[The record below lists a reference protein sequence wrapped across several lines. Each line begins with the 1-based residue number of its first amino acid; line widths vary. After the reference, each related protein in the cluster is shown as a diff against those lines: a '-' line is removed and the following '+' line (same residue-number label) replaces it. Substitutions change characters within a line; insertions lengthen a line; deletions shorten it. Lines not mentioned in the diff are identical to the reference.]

1 LGKQHFFLCNEKY
14 SFKKS
19 NSMTTIQ
26 GRLIV
31 FEGAEGA
38 GKSTQIQAL
47 QNWLEHSGWIQH
59 RQAQLSS
66 QVPSLLVTHEPGGTA
81 LGQQIRQLLLNHPK
95 HSEQLENQVQ
105 VTALTEL
112 LLYAADRA
120 QHVATCLQP
129 SLRQG
134 SLILCDRYT
143 DSTMAY
149 QGYGR
154 NLPHSVIEQLNQI
167 ATEGL
172 TSDLTL
178 WLDVDPEVGLNRARS
193 RQQPLDRMEAAGLAF
208 HQSVRQGFMELA
220 EKFPARIVRIDAN
233 QSEVEVTQQIQTV
246 VQSYL
251 QKWYPN
257 LLPISSDNLKPSN
270 S

>member
-1 LGKQHFFLCNEKY
+1 
-14 SFKKS
+14 
-19 NSMTTIQ
+19 MTQ

-38 GKSTQIQAL
+38 GKSTQIQSL
-47 QNWLEHSGWIQH
+47 QNWLEHSGWIRN
-59 RQAQLSS
+59 RQTQLPI
-66 QVPSLLVTHEPGGTA
+66 QIPPLLITHEPGGTV

-95 HSEQLENQVQ
+95 NPEQLDNQAQ

-154 NLPHSVIEQLNQI
+154 NLSRGLIEQLNQI

-178 WLDVDPEVGLNRARS
+178 WLDVDPEVGLNRARK
-193 RQQPLDRMEAAGLAF
+193 RQQPLDRMEAAGLTF
-208 HQSVRQGFMELA
+208 HQAVRQGFVELA
-220 EKFPARIVRIDAN
+220 EKFPDRIVRIDAN

-246 VQSYL
+246 VQFYL
-251 QKWYPN
+251 EKWYPS
-257 LLPISSDNLKPSN
+257 LLQTSSGNLKPSN

>member
-1 LGKQHFFLCNEKY
+1 
-14 SFKKS
+14 
-19 NSMTTIQ
+19 MTMTQ

-38 GKSTQIQAL
+38 GKSTQIQSL
-47 QNWLEHSGWIQH
+47 QNWLEHSGWIQN
-59 RQAQLSS
+59 RQTQLPI
-66 QVPSLLVTHEPGGTA
+66 QIPPLLITHEPGGTV

-95 HSEQLENQVQ
+95 NPEQLDNQAQ

-154 NLPHSVIEQLNQI
+154 NLSRGLIEQLNQI

-178 WLDVDPEVGLNRARS
+178 WLDVDPEVGLNRARK
-193 RQQPLDRMEAAGLAF
+193 RQQPLDRMEAAGLTF
-208 HQSVRQGFMELA
+208 HQAVRQGFVELA
-220 EKFPARIVRIDAN
+220 EKFPDRIVRIDAN

-246 VQSYL
+246 VQFYL
-251 QKWYPN
+251 EKWYPS
-257 LLPISSDNLKPSN
+257 LLQTSSGNLKPSN

>member
-1 LGKQHFFLCNEKY
+1 LGKQHFFLCKKKY
-14 SFKKS
+14 PFKKS
-19 NSMTTIQ
+19 NSMTMTQ

-47 QNWLEHSGWIQH
+47 HNWLERSGWVQH
-59 RQAQLSS
+59 RQAQLPS
-66 QVPSLLVTHEPGGTA
+66 QVPPLLVTYEPGGTT

-95 HSEQLENQVQ
+95 NPEQLENQAQ

-120 QHVATCLQP
+120 QHVATCLRP
-129 SLRQG
+129 SLQQG
-134 SLILCDRYT
+134 SLVLCDRYT

-154 NLPHSVIEQLNQI
+154 NLSRGLIEQLNQI

-178 WLDVDPEVGLNRARS
+178 WLDVDSEVGLNRARS

-208 HQSVRQGFMELA
+208 HRAVRQGFMELA
-220 EKFPARIVRIDAN
+220 EKFPDRIVRINAN
-233 QSEVEVTQQIQTV
+233 QSEVEVTQQVQTI

-257 LLPISSDNLKPSN
+257 LLPTSSDNPKPLN

>member
-1 LGKQHFFLCNEKY
+1 
-14 SFKKS
+14 
-19 NSMTTIQ
+19 MTQ

-38 GKSTQIQAL
+38 GKSTQIQSL
-47 QNWLEHSGWIQH
+47 QNWLEHSGWIQN
-59 RQAQLSS
+59 RQTQLPI
-66 QVPSLLVTHEPGGTA
+66 QIPPLLITHEPGGTV

-95 HSEQLENQVQ
+95 NPEQLDNQAQ

-154 NLPHSVIEQLNQI
+154 NLSRGLIEQLNQI

-178 WLDVDPEVGLNRARS
+178 WLDVDPEVGLNRARK
-193 RQQPLDRMEAAGLAF
+193 RQQPLDRMEAAGLTF
-208 HQSVRQGFMELA
+208 HQAVRQGFVELA
-220 EKFPARIVRIDAN
+220 EKFPDRIVRIDAN

-246 VQSYL
+246 VQFYL
-251 QKWYPN
+251 EKWYPS
-257 LLPISSDNLKPSN
+257 LLQTSSGNLKPSN

>member
-1 LGKQHFFLCNEKY
+1 
-14 SFKKS
+14 
-19 NSMTTIQ
+19 MTQ

-38 GKSTQIQAL
+38 GKSTQIQSL
-47 QNWLEHSGWIQH
+47 QNWLEHSGWIQN
-59 RQAQLSS
+59 RQAQLPI
-66 QVPSLLVTHEPGGTA
+66 QIPPLLITHEPGGTV

-95 HSEQLENQVQ
+95 NPAQLDNQAQ

-154 NLPHSVIEQLNQI
+154 NLSRGLIEQLNQI

-178 WLDVDPEVGLNRARS
+178 WLDVDPEVGLNRARK
-193 RQQPLDRMEAAGLAF
+193 RQQPLDRMEAAGLTF
-208 HQSVRQGFMELA
+208 HQAVRQGFVELA
-220 EKFPARIVRIDAN
+220 EKFPDRIVRIDAN

-246 VQSYL
+246 VQFYL
-251 QKWYPN
+251 EKWYPS
-257 LLPISSDNLKPSN
+257 LLQTSSGNLKPSN